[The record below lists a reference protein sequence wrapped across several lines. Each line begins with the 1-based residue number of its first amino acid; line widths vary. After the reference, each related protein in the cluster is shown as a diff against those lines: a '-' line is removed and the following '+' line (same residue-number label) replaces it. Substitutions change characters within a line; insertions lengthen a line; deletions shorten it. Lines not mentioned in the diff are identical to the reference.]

1 MPNRSGSL
9 RPFQTAFWC
18 VALALGLPTVA
29 FLFGMVRVRQLQSV
43 SNPRWAKFAE
53 HFQRDSAKSPKR
65 RNATERKREVTL
77 GQAIEIDDPLPAEAA
92 AQSLPQTVFTGS
104 VTGRHSIEAPV
115 NSSPLPPAVAEAVRS
130 RSHTDFEELP
140 PIIFRPLDEETESK
154 KDSETAE
161 ATRRLEAQ
169 LTEVRQQLSQ
179 LTSRQHEKQTEDRL
193 RETQLLDALAKLSER
208 TKQGASGPKFAEISI
223 PSAEST
229 EDDSFDPPSSAAEPT
244 FEPPVEPPAR
254 SNSKPSSEPDFEPT
268 RQPAYE
274 PEVPP
279 KRTTGPGELL
289 TEPVQL
295 PSSPPVPTP
304 TAEELPIR
312 IRRSPGDRRFAV
324 YSIHVENGDIR
335 QVFARLSDE
344 AEISICPS
352 PEIQGRVSLNLRDVS
367 IQAALNA
374 IMKSQHYILEQE
386 DQVFVVRTTEESARQ
401 KQQNRKL
408 VMKIYQ
414 PNYLSANELNRLIAP
429 LLSVDGRQSVSSPD
443 PQEAGQTQGLLYA
456 DSSSQRDL
464 VIVHDVPEVLD
475 QIDQVLVDV
484 DIPPLQVGIEAKI
497 LCVRLSEALQHGI
510 DLSLLPCH
518 QDMGTPHAEG
528 GFKQGRLSCSVP
540 TFIKSMERLADTS
553 VVTSQRIQVLNK
565 HRAEMLIGDRI
576 GYQSQAGGEVRFM
589 EAGTRLILRPSISA
603 DGYIR
608 LEIHPERSSATL
620 NKKTKIPVQN
630 TTEMTTQVLVR
641 NGATVAIGGLISEQ
655 AIETGHRL
663 PGVGAIPII
672 GIPFRHKRDRLQ
684 RTELIMLVTPKILID
699 CENEAEGQYLQ
710 QVAEGRAA
718 EFRDNQSHL
727 GRHHLARAHY
737 DRACAEFQKG
747 NIVKAHLQIHASLR
761 ENKADPDALRLRDQ
775 IHACLTQQPA
785 H

>member
-18 VALALGLPTVA
+18 VALALGLPAVA
-29 FLFGMVRVRQLQSV
+29 FLFGMIRVRQLQSV
-43 SNPRWAKFAE
+43 SNPRWAIFAE
-53 HFQRDSAKSPKR
+53 HFQRDSAQSPKK
-65 RNATERKREVTL
+65 RNAAERKREVTL
-77 GQAIEIDDPLPAEAA
+77 GPVIEIDDPLPSEIA

-130 RSHTDFEELP
+130 RSHTDCEELP
-140 PIIFRPLDEETESK
+140 PIIFRPVDEETESK

-179 LTSRQHEKQTEDRL
+179 LTSRQQEKQTEDRL
-193 RETQLLDALAKLSER
+193 REAQLLDALAKLSER
-208 TKQGASGPKFAEISI
+208 TPQAASGPRFAEISV
-223 PSAEST
+223 PSAQST
-229 EDDSFDPPSSAAEPT
+229 EDDSFDPPSSTAEPT
-244 FEPPVEPPAR
+244 ASPNRKPNVEPEFP
-254 SNSKPSSEPDFEPT
+254 PT
-268 RQPAYE
+268 REPAYE
-274 PEVPP
+274 PELPP
-279 KRTTGPGELL
+279 KRTTEPGELL

-295 PSSPPVPTP
+295 PPSLPVSTP
-304 TAEELPIR
+304 SAEELPIR

-352 PEIQGRVSLNLRDVS
+352 PEIQGHVSLNLRDVS

-414 PNYLSANELNRLIAP
+414 PNYLSANELNHLIAP
-429 LLSVDGRQSVSSPD
+429 LLSVDGRQSVSSPA
-443 PQEAGQTQGLLYA
+443 PVVSGQSQGSLYA

-497 LCVRLSEALQHGI
+497 LCVRLSEGLQHGI

-518 QDMGTPHAEG
+518 QDMGTTHAEG

-553 VVTSQRIQVLNK
+553 VMTSQRIQVLNK

-576 GYQSQAGGEVRFM
+576 GYQSHAGGEVRFM

-608 LEIHPERSSATL
+608 LEIHPERSSAIL
-620 NKKTKIPVQN
+620 NKKTKVPVQN

-718 EFRDNQSHL
+718 EFRDNQSQL

-737 DRACAEFQKG
+737 GRACAEFQKG

-775 IHACLTQQPA
+775 IHACLTQQTS